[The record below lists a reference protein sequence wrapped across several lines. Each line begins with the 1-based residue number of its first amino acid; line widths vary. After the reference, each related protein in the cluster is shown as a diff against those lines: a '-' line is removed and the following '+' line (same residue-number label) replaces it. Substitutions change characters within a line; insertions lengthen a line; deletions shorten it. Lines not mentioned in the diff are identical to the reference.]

1 MDTYAQVRGVY
12 ECRKVQEA
20 DMDKYTIDD
29 AAVRE
34 KYRTGAVDVA
44 AAAEDSG
51 LCETPHIADT
61 DAWIAM
67 DDKGREAYS
76 ATAGEIHGQ
85 TSFVATKGHYFSKIW
100 DSIGFWIATRI
111 GAVRAENMKNVIC
124 TTQTFASNEINERQ
138 GDEGVND
145 RHCPVWLKKF
155 EGWGIQSFRKQ

>member
-1 MDTYAQVRGVY
+1 
-12 ECRKVQEA
+12 
-20 DMDKYTIDD
+20 MDKYTIDD

-85 TSFVATKGHYFSKIW
+85 ASFIGDKTHCFFKIW
-100 DSIGFWIATRI
+100 DSVGFWIATRI
-111 GAVRAENMKNVIC
+111 AAMKAKNMKRVIC
-124 TTQTFASNEINERQ
+124 TAQTFSTNETKEKIGEMGIR
-138 GDEGVND
+138 EK
-145 RHCPVWLKKF
+145 HSAEWLKQF
-155 EGWGIQSFRKQ
+155 EAWLNRTFTNTNEGGR

>member
-1 MDTYAQVRGVY
+1 
-12 ECRKVQEA
+12 
-20 DMDKYTIDD
+20 MDKYTIDD

-85 TSFVATKGHYFSKIW
+85 ASYQASKAHYFSKIW

-111 GAVRAENMKNVIC
+111 GAVEPENMKNVIC
-124 TTQTFASNEINERQ
+124 AAQTFASNETDEQRV
-138 GDEGVND
+138 GEGVSD
-145 RHCPVWLKKF
+145 KHCPLWLKKF
-155 EGWGIQSFRKQ
+155 ESWGIRSFQKE

>member
-1 MDTYAQVRGVY
+1 
-12 ECRKVQEA
+12 
-20 DMDKYTIDD
+20 MDKYTIDD

-85 TSFVATKGHYFSKIW
+85 ASFVGNKAHCFFKIW

-111 GAVRAENMKNVIC
+111 AAMKARNIQRIAC
-124 TTQTFASNEINERQ
+124 ISQTFSTNETNEGR
-138 GDEGVND
+138 GEMGVSEKHSPEWFKDFETWLNNSFTNKKEGG
-145 RHCPVWLKKF
+145 R
-155 EGWGIQSFRKQ
+155 

>member
-1 MDTYAQVRGVY
+1 
-12 ECRKVQEA
+12 
-20 DMDKYTIDD
+20 MDKYTIDD

-85 TSFVATKGHYFSKIW
+85 ASFVATRGHYFTKVW
-100 DSIGFWIATRI
+100 DSIGLWIATRI
-111 GAVRAENMKNVIC
+111 ASVKPENIEDIPCVS
-124 TTQTFASNEINERQ
+124 QTYSITEEMEKT
-138 GDEGVND
+138 GTEGVVNGVD
-145 RHCPVWLKKF
+145 QKPCFKWLKQF
-155 EGWGIQSFRKQ
+155 EAWVMSAFKK

>member
-1 MDTYAQVRGVY
+1 
-12 ECRKVQEA
+12 
-20 DMDKYTIDD
+20 MDKYTIDD

-67 DDKGREAYS
+67 DDKGRETYS

-85 TSFVATKGHYFSKIW
+85 TSFVATRGHYFTKVW
-100 DSIGFWIATRI
+100 DSIGLWIATRI
-111 GAVRAENMKNVIC
+111 ASVKPENIENIPCVSPTYSSTEEMEK
-124 TTQTFASNEINERQ
+124 TGT
-138 GDEGVND
+138 EGVVNGVD
-145 RHCPVWLKKF
+145 QKPCFNWLKQF
-155 EGWGIQSFRKQ
+155 EVWVMSAFKK

>member
-1 MDTYAQVRGVY
+1 MTNDALIYNN
-12 ECRKVQEA
+12 
-20 DMDKYTIDD
+20 

-85 TSFVATKGHYFSKIW
+85 ASFIGDKAHCFFKIW

-111 GAVRAENMKNVIC
+111 AVMKAKNIRRI
-124 TTQTFASNEINERQ
+124 TSTAQTFSTNETEERI
-138 GDEGVND
+138 GEMGISKE
-145 RHCPVWLKKF
+145 HSPEWLKKF
-155 EGWGIQSFRKQ
+155 ESWLNRIITNEGGR

>member
-1 MDTYAQVRGVY
+1 
-12 ECRKVQEA
+12 
-20 DMDKYTIDD
+20 MDKYTIDD

-51 LCETPHIADT
+51 LSETPHIADI

-85 TSFVATKGHYFSKIW
+85 ASFVGKSARCFS
-100 DSIGFWIATRI
+100 
-111 GAVRAENMKNVIC
+111 
-124 TTQTFASNEINERQ
+124 
-138 GDEGVND
+138 
-145 RHCPVWLKKF
+145 
-155 EGWGIQSFRKQ
+155 

>member
-1 MDTYAQVRGVY
+1 MTN
-12 ECRKVQEA
+12 
-20 DMDKYTIDD
+20 D
-29 AAVRE
+29 ALIYNNPDVRE

-85 TSFVATKGHYFSKIW
+85 ASFVGNKTRCFSKIW

-111 GAVRAENMKNVIC
+111 GAVKPENMKNVIC
-124 TTQTFASNEINERQ
+124 AAQTFASKETNEQQ
-138 GDEGVND
+138 GNEGVND
-145 RHCPVWLKKF
+145 GYCPAWLKKF
-155 EGWGIQSFRKQ
+155 EDWGIRSLKEQ

>member
-1 MDTYAQVRGVY
+1 MTN
-12 ECRKVQEA
+12 
-20 DMDKYTIDD
+20 D
-29 AAVRE
+29 ALIYNNPDVRE
-34 KYRTGAVDVA
+34 RYRTGAVDVA

-51 LCETPHIADT
+51 LRETPHIADT